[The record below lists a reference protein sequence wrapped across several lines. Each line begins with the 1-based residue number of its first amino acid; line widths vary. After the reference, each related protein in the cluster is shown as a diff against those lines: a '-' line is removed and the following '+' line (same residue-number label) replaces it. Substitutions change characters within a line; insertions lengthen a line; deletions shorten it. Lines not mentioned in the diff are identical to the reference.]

1 MLLLKNA
8 TVLTM
13 DEPGTIERGCVLL
26 DGKTIAA
33 VGRDLPEAG
42 CEVID
47 LTGKIVMPGLVDA
60 HAHRSNFP
68 VTGEGNGDINELT
81 NPVTAELN
89 AYYAIDPENES
100 FKIACAYGITT
111 SCVAPGSGNVV
122 GGYCVAVK
130 SAGDSLAS
138 RVIGNPVAL
147 KAAMGINPKG
157 VYSGKNRMPMSRMGI
172 AQVLRDYLLRVREYM
187 AKKDAAGDDPGK
199 LPPYDGA
206 MEHGIPVLRRE
217 IPLKV
222 HAYQQDMMTVLAIAD
237 EFDIDVTL
245 DHALGASDFVE
256 ELAEN
261 RHLKGVIYG
270 PVLIGLFPGEGCKVD
285 FGAMKLLDERG
296 VCTAMMTDALLSCA
310 QMLINQVG
318 ECVRAGM
325 EPMRALRMLT
335 VNPAKML
342 GLEDRIGRLRA
353 GMDAD
358 IAVFSAMP
366 CVVPGAEVEMTVID
380 GQIVYRKEEAG
391 RRTR

>member
-13 DEPGTIERGCVLL
+13 DEEVIERGDVRI
-26 DGKTIAA
+26 DGGKIAA
-33 VGRDLPEAG
+33 VGKDLSPEG
-42 CEVID
+42 REVID
-47 LTGKIVMPGLVDA
+47 LTGKIVMPGLIDA

-68 VTGEGNGDINELT
+68 VTGEGSGDINELT

-89 AYYAIDPENES
+89 ALYAIDPRNES
-100 FKIACAYGITT
+100 FKVARACGITT
-111 SCVAPGSGNVV
+111 SCIAPGSGNVV

-130 SAGDSLAS
+130 SAGESLAS
-138 RVIGNPVAL
+138 RVIANPVAL

-157 VYSGKNRMPMSRMGI
+157 VYSGKKRMPMSRMGI
-172 AQVLRDYLLRVREYM
+172 AQVLRDYLTRVREYM
-187 AKKDAAGDDPGK
+187 KKKADAGDDPDK
-199 LPPYDGA
+199 LPPWDEA
-206 MEHGIPVLRRE
+206 MEHGIPVMNQE

-245 DHALGASDFVE
+245 DHALGASDFIE
-256 ELAEN
+256 ELAGS
-261 RHLKGVIYG
+261 RHLRGVIYG
-270 PVLIGLFPGEGCKVD
+270 PVIGGLFPGEGCKVD
-285 FGAMKLLDERG
+285 FDAMKLLDERG
-296 VCTAMMTDALLSCA
+296 VCTAMMTDALLSCG
-310 QMLINQVG
+310 QMLVNQVG

-366 CVVPGAEVEMTVID
+366 CVAPGAEVEMTIID
-380 GQIVYRKEEAG
+380 GQIVYRK
-391 RRTR
+391 

>member
-13 DEPGTIERGCVLL
+13 AEQGLIPNGDVLIDAGKIVSVGTGL
-26 DGKTIAA
+26 DA
-33 VGRDLPEAG
+33 AG

-47 LTGKIVMPGLVDA
+47 CTGRFVMPGMVDA

-68 VTGEGNGDINELT
+68 ENGEGSGDINELT

-89 AYYAIDPENES
+89 AYYAIDPNNIS
-100 FKIACAYGITT
+100 FRLSVQSGITT
-111 SCVAPGSGNVV
+111 SCIAPGSGNVV
-122 GGYCVAVK
+122 GGYCVAMK
-130 SAGDSLAS
+130 AAGNGLAEQ
-138 RVIGNPVAL
+138 VIANPVAL

-157 VYSGKNRMPMSRMGI
+157 VYSGKKRMPMSRMGI
-172 AQVLRDYLLRVREYM
+172 AQVLREYLQKVQAYE
-187 AKKDAAGDDPGK
+187 KKKLDAADDPEK
-199 LPPYDGA
+199 LPTYDEA

-222 HAYQQDMMTVLAIAD
+222 HAYQQDMMTVLEIAD

-256 ELAEN
+256 EIASN
-261 RHLKGVIYG
+261 PHVRGVIYG
-270 PVLIGLFPGEGCKVD
+270 PIYIGLFPGEGCKVD
-285 FGAMKLLDERG
+285 FDAMKKLDDAG
-296 VCTAMMTDALLSCA
+296 VCTAMMTDALLSCE

-335 VNPAKML
+335 VNPARIL
-342 GLEDRIGRLRA
+342 GLDHRIGMLKP

-358 IAVFSAMP
+358 IAVFNAMP
-366 CVVPGAEVEMTVID
+366 CVAPSAQVDMTIID
-380 GQIVYRKEEAG
+380 GRIVYR
-391 RRTR
+391 RQ

>member
-13 DEPGTIERGCVLL
+13 DEAGVIENGDVLL
-26 DGKTIAA
+26 DAGKIVS
-33 VGRDLPEAG
+33 VGVSLDAAG

-47 LTGKIVMPGLVDA
+47 CTGKVVMPGMVDA

-68 VTGEGNGDINELT
+68 ESGEGSGDINELT

-89 AYYAIDPENES
+89 AYYAIDPDNIS
-100 FKIACAYGITT
+100 FKLSVQHGITT
-111 SCVAPGSGNVV
+111 NCIAPGSGNVV
-122 GGYCVAVK
+122 GGYCVAMK
-130 SAGDSLAS
+130 AAGKGLAS
-138 RVIGNPVAL
+138 QVIANPVAL

-157 VYSGKNRMPMSRMGI
+157 VYSGKTRCPMTRMGI
-172 AQVLRDYLLRVREYM
+172 AQTLRDYLTKVQAYM
-187 AKKDAAGDDPGK
+187 KKQAEAAGDPEK
-199 LPPYDGA
+199 MPKYDEA
-206 MEHGIPVLRRE
+206 MEHGIPVMKKE

-222 HAYQQDMMTVLAIAD
+222 HSYQQDMMTVLEIAD

-256 ELAEN
+256 EIASN
-261 RHLKGVIYG
+261 PHVRGVIYG
-270 PVLIGLFPGEGCKVD
+270 PIYIGLFPGEGCKVD
-285 FGAMKLLDERG
+285 FDAMMKLDDAG
-296 VCTAMMTDALLSCA
+296 VNTAMMTDALLSCE
-310 QMLINQVG
+310 QMLVNQVG

-325 EPMRALRMLT
+325 EPIRALRMLT

-342 GLEDRIGRLRA
+342 GLDHRIGMLKA

-366 CVVPGAEVEMTVID
+366 CVVPSAVVEMTIID
-380 GQIVYRKEEAG
+380 GEIVYRKQ
-391 RRTR
+391 

>member
-13 DEPGTIERGCVLL
+13 DEVIERGDVRI
-26 DGKTIAA
+26 DGGKIAA
-33 VGRDLPEAG
+33 VGRDLSPEG

-47 LTGKIVMPGLVDA
+47 LTGKIVMPGLIDA

-68 VTGEGNGDINELT
+68 ATGEGSGDINELT

-89 AYYAIDPENES
+89 ALYAIDPQNES

-111 SCVAPGSGNVV
+111 SCIAPGSGNVV

-130 SAGDSLAS
+130 SAGGSLAS
-138 RVIGNPVAL
+138 RVIANPVAL

-172 AQVLRDYLLRVREYM
+172 AQVLRDYLTRVREYM
-187 AKKDAAGDDPGK
+187 KKKADAGDDPDK
-199 LPPYDGA
+199 LPPWDEA
-206 MEHGIPVLRRE
+206 MEHGIPVMNRE

-237 EFDIDVTL
+237 EFNIDVTL

-256 ELAEN
+256 ELAGS
-261 RHLKGVIYG
+261 RHLRGVIYG

-285 FGAMKLLDERG
+285 FDAMKLLDERG
-296 VCTAMMTDALLSCA
+296 VCTAMMTDALLSCG
-310 QMLINQVG
+310 QMLVNQVG

-342 GLEDRIGRLRA
+342 GLEDRIGRLRP

-366 CVVPGAEVEMTVID
+366 CVAPGAQVEMTLID
-380 GQIVYRKEEAG
+380 GQIVYRK
-391 RRTR
+391 